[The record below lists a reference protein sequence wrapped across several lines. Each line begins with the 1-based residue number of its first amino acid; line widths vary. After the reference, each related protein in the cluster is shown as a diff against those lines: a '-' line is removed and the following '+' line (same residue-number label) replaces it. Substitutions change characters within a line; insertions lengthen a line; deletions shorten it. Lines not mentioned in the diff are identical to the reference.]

1 MSFIFKKS
9 KSAHSVQVWWK
20 TELQGSQRQLS
31 AQWSSNRSTGR
42 CLRFFINLYLLFLRL
57 DFGPLNSL
65 SPMLWVLSRFV
76 FNSNNDL
83 LNNHNWEDQKFCIH
97 FFPLISPNISKCQTV
112 VDELS
117 VATIVLE
124 NNPWHDDISQSL
136 ECKILSFQ
144 LACYIISL
152 RLWIQCLWELSE
164 PAKGILPGVCLWIWP
179 ALLSIWHTGKFD
191 K

>member
-1 MSFIFKKS
+1 MEDWTTKISTTTLCSTEFKQK
-9 KSAHSVQVWWK
+9 HWSVPQI
-20 TELQGSQRQLS
+20 
-31 AQWSSNRSTGR
+31 
-42 CLRFFINLYLLFLRL
+42 FFIKFYLLLHRL

-76 FNSNNDL
+76 FNSHNHL
-83 LNNHNWEDQKFCIH
+83 LNDHNLRVRIFR
-97 FFPLISPNISKCQTV
+97 NCQTV

-136 ECKILSFQ
+136 ECKIVSFA
-144 LACYIISL
+144 LACYIISP

-179 ALLSIWHTGKFD
+179 ALLSIWHTG
-191 K
+191 